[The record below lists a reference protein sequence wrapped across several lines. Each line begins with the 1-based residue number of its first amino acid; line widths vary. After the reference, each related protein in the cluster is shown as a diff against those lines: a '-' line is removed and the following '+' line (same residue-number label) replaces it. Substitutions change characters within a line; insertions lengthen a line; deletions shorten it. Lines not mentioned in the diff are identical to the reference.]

1 MRFTGTQI
9 VTILQS
15 HEAGRTVKDI
25 CREYGISEPTF
36 YNWKAKYAGMEIS
49 EIRRMKD
56 FETKN
61 G

>member
-25 CREYGISEPTF
+25 CGEYGISEPTL
-36 YNWKAKYAGMEIS
+36 YNRKATYGGIEIS

-56 FETKN
+56 FETKSA
-61 G
+61 